1 VRRHEVLRTVF
12 ITKDGE
18 PAQIITPDQALE
30 LPIVDLTGL
39 PESMKAEET
48 SRLSESVS
56 QRTFDISVGPLLRA
70 VVLRLE
76 EQDHV
81 ALMTMHHLVSDEW
94 SMGVLVKEIVAL
106 YEAFTRNLPSPLPEL
121 PIQYS
126 DFAAWQREWLDG
138 EVLDRQLAHWKKQ
151 LQQLPPPMKLSSRP
165 RPERDSYHRA
175 AHQIE
180 LPESLSRRLKKLCTQ
195 EKVTLFMTML
205 AAFKVLLYR
214 YSGQEQIV
222 VGAPI
227 ANRNRA
233 EIEALIGFFINTLV
247 LKTDLG
253 GDPSFRD
260 VLRRVK
266 DVCLSAYAHQ
276 DLPFEKLVDEL
287 APERS
292 LNYAPLFQVMFVLQ
306 NAPISTVEL
315 PGLTITPVKTGT
327 GAAMFDLILIATDA
341 GECIQG
347 MWLYNTDLFDSST
360 IRRIAEHYVKVI
372 EEAVENP
379 GVGILDIPISH
390 ELAESEFSSATNI
403 ENRYEGGS
411 FNF

>member
-1 VRRHEVLRTVF
+1 
-12 ITKDGE
+12 
-18 PAQIITPDQALE
+18 
-30 LPIVDLTGL
+30 
-39 PESMKAEET
+39 
-48 SRLSESVS
+48 
-56 QRTFDISVGPLLRA
+56 
-70 VVLRLE
+70 
-76 EQDHV
+76 
-81 ALMTMHHLVSDEW
+81 
-94 SMGVLVKEIVAL
+94 MGVLVKEIVAL

-253 GDPSFRD
+253 SDPSFRD

-306 NAPISTVEL
+306 NAPISAVEL
-315 PGLTITPVKTGT
+315 PGLTITPVKTDT

-379 GVGILDIPISH
+379 GVGILDIPISN
-390 ELAESEFSSATNI
+390 ELAESGFSSATNI